1 MRIALIKK
9 TAEKTKSN
17 TTSTHNPSIVKET
30 YKRKTAES
38 VPIFAARWRA
48 I

>member
-1 MRIALIKK
+1 MRIALIKEKPGISKTTSIYESSIAKKTYQIK
-9 TAEKTKSN
+9 TAEL
-17 TTSTHNPSIVKET
+17 
-30 YKRKTAES
+30 